1 MKFAL
6 IMIICSITYKECTD
20 PHKMPQGYD
29 SYKECLIAG
38 YKESIKKIE
47 EIEKVNKN
55 LINIKFSCQ
64 PYNRPN
70 V

>member
-29 SYKECLIAG
+29 S
-38 YKESIKKIE
+38 IKNVLLE
-47 EIEKVNKN
+47 DMKN
-55 LINIKFSCQ
+55 
-64 PYNRPN
+64 P
-70 V
+70 